1 MRRVSRGLVVLS
13 LLVAVSAP
21 VFARPSVDEPR
32 DPKSRIIKILKR
44 LGVTVFGDGL
54 ITPRP

>member
-21 VFARPSVDEPR
+21 MFARPSFDEPR
-32 DPKSRIIKILKR
+32 DPKTRIIKVLKR
-44 LGVTVFGDGL
+44 IVKAFGDGL
-54 ITPRP
+54 IIPWP

>member
-21 VFARPSVDEPR
+21 MFARPSFDEPR
-32 DPKSRIIKILKR
+32 DPKARIIKVLKR
-44 LGVTVFGDGL
+44 IVTAFGDGL
-54 ITPRP
+54 IIPWP

>member
-13 LLVAVSAP
+13 LLVAFSAP
-21 VFARPSVDEPR
+21 AFARPSFDEPR

-44 LGVTVFGDGL
+44 IVTALGDGL
-54 ITPRP
+54 IMPTP